1 MLKSLKKKLT
11 IAGLIAASINQ
22 QSSAET
28 IITKPQI
35 PQTIVN
41 EANAAVER
49 GVDFLLSTQNNDGSW
64 TMQHEPAITSLAA
77 MALLNSRAEGRKSKI
92 AKSVNEARKFVLTR
106 VQENGSIAGSKS
118 KYVNYST
125 AICLSALALI
135 NNPAD
140 TEVMRNARHFLI
152 GLQEKG
158 KDNPKFKG
166 GIGYGSAGPGHPD
179 LSNTSW
185 ALEALYLTD
194 YLDTEA
200 SGATEQ
206 DIKKSDL
213 AWANAIKFLAAVQ
226 NIPESADEQWIV
238 DTKKDA
244 KNDGGF
250 IYKPGDSKVNSK
262 YDIESEKGLRS
273 YGSMTY
279 AGLKSM
285 IYAKLKNN
293 DYRVKAAAEWAR
305 NHYILTE
312 NPEMGPE
319 GHYYYLQCFAKAHA
333 ALGTEVVSTPDGKQH
348 FWRVDLIKQLLGSQ
362 KGNGSWI
369 NDANDKNGRPGRW
382 MEAVPELV
390 TPYSLFSL
398 EIALGDK
405 LGQ

>member
-1 MLKSLKKKLT
+1 MGATLAATLFTAKADTLIIAPT
-11 IAGLIAASINQ
+11 IPETLI
-22 QSSAET
+22 
-28 IITKPQI
+28 
-35 PQTIVN
+35 N
-41 EANAAVER
+41 EANASIDR
-49 GVDFLLSTQNNDGSW
+49 GVDFLLSTQNADGSW

-77 MALLNSRAEGRKSKI
+77 IALFNSHSEGREEKI
-92 AKSVNEARKFVLTR
+92 AASVAKARKFVLTR
-106 VQENGSIAGSKS
+106 VQKNGSIAGSKS

-125 AICLSALALI
+125 AICLSGLAII

-140 TEVMRNARHFLI
+140 EQVMRKARHFLI

-166 GIGYGSAGPGHPD
+166 GIGYGSAGPGYPD

-200 SGATEQ
+200 AGADTK
-206 DIKKSDL
+206 DIKRSNL
-213 AWANAIKFLAAVQ
+213 AWADAIKFLAAVQ
-226 NIPESADEQWIV
+226 NVPESADEQWIV
-238 DTKKDA
+238 NKEKDS

-262 YDIESEKGLRS
+262 FKIEDKKGLRS

-285 IYAKLKNN
+285 IYAKLKR
-293 DYRVKAAAEWAR
+293 DDFRVKAASEWAR
-305 NHYILTE
+305 NNYTLTE
-312 NPEMGPE
+312 NPQMGPE
-319 GHYYYLQCFAKAHA
+319 GHYYYLQSFAKAHA
-333 ALGTEVVSTPDGKQH
+333 ALGTDVVTTPDGKQH
-348 FWRVDLIKQLLGSQ
+348 SWRVDLIKQLLGSQ
-362 KGNGSWI
+362 KGNGCWI

-390 TPYSLFSL
+390 TPYALFCL